1 MKTVHAFTRSAEL
14 VTKASARMGSFNLLY
29 IERVQSNTGRRE
41 GSHIEGLNSIK
52 DISSI
57 A

>member
-1 MKTVHAFTRSAEL
+1 
-14 VTKASARMGSFNLLY
+14 MGSFNLLY
-29 IERVQSNTGRRE
+29 IVRVQSNTWRGE